1 MSAQDEVAAAR
12 RRLNAINQ
20 QLSYLQL
27 QQYKPYPKQM
37 EFHHA
42 GGNAGVR
49 ERLLVAGNQ
58 LGKTLSASFET
69 AMHATGW
76 YPKWWPGVVFKKP
89 TIGWAAS
96 ITSQGTR
103 DTVQRM
109 LLGQPGNWGTGA
121 IPKQS
126 ILDIKKATH
135 GVADSVETITVRHDP
150 TGGVSRI
157 TLKTYDQ
164 GRERWQGDT
173 LNYLWLD
180 EEPPQDIYTEG
191 LTRTNATG
199 GIAYMTFTPLLGM
212 SDVVKRFLLERAAGT
227 HVTQMTI
234 EDALHYTPEQ
244 RKAIVAAYPPHERD
258 ARAKGIPILGSG
270 RIFPFEDSLI
280 EESPIQIPEFWP
292 RIAAIDFGYDHA
304 TAVVWLAWDRDTD
317 TVHIYDCYRRK
328 EATPVT
334 HAAAL
339 RARGPWIPVA
349 WPHDGLVRDKGS
361 GVIIAQQY
369 RDLGVNML
377 RERATHAPA
386 RGQKEG
392 DGGNGL
398 EAGLVNMFD
407 RMQTGRFKVA
417 RHLTDWFEEF
427 RLYHRKDGLVVAE
440 GDDLMSATRYA
451 VMMLR
456 KAAVRTEPKKPIVR
470 GYQPSVPGMGLL
482 G

>member
-49 ERLLVAGNQ
+49 ERLLMAANQ
-58 LGKTLSASFET
+58 VGKTVSAAFET
-69 AMHATGW
+69 AMHLTGW

-89 TIGWAAS
+89 TTLWAAS

-103 DTVQRM
+103 DTVQRL
-109 LLGQPGNWGTGA
+109 LLGPPGNWGTGA

-126 ILDIKKATH
+126 IIDIKKATH
-135 GVADSVETITVRHDP
+135 GVSDSVETITVRHDP
-150 TGGVSRI
+150 TGGTSRI
-157 TLKTYDQ
+157 TLKTFDQ

-173 LNYLWLD
+173 LQAVWFD
-180 EEPPQDIYTEG
+180 EEPPQDIYNEG

-199 GIAYMTFTPLLGM
+199 GITYMTFTPLLGM
-212 SDVVKRFLLERAAGT
+212 SDVVRRFIIDKAPGT
-227 HVTQMTI
+227 HVTVMTLD
-234 EDALHYTPEQ
+234 DALHYTPEQ
-244 RKAIVAAYPPHERD
+244 RRAIEATYQPHEKD
-258 ARAKGIPILGSG
+258 ARTKGIPVMGSG
-270 RIFPFEDSLI
+270 RVFPFEDSLVA
-280 EESPIQIPEFWP
+280 EPPMQIPEFWP
-292 RIAAIDFGYDHA
+292 RIAGLDFGYDHP
-304 TAVVWLAWDRDTD
+304 TACVWLAWDRDTD
-317 TVHIYDCYRRK
+317 TVHVYDAYKRR

-334 HAAAL
+334 HAAAI
-339 RARGPWIPVA
+339 RARGSWIPVA

-361 GVIIAQQY
+361 GIILAQQY
-369 RDLGVNML
+369 RDQGVATL

-398 EAGLVNMFD
+398 EAGLADMFD
-407 RMQTGRFKVA
+407 RMQTGRLKVA
-417 RHLTDWFEEF
+417 RHLSDWFEEF
-427 RLYHRKDGLVVAE
+427 RLYHRKDGIVVAE

-451 VMMLR
+451 LMMLR
-456 KAAVRTEPKKPIVR
+456 KAAVKTPPKQIVVP
-470 GYQPSVPGMGLL
+470 GYRPTVPGMGYL